1 MELCS
6 IGKLTTNKMEIKDTL
21 VIAKEF
27 KDNPGARDREDGP
40 NSGQQFLEDLFIVRF
55 NKAIEEKYI
64 ILVDLTG
71 VWGYPSSFVSGS
83 FGKLSMDRGSELL
96 LTHLK
101 FKSDNNP
108 LNVDKVINEIKNPTP
123 PKK

>member
-1 MELCS
+1 
-6 IGKLTTNKMEIKDTL
+6 MEIKDTL

-40 NSGQQFLEDLFIVRF
+40 NSGQEFLEDLFVERF
-55 NKAIEEKYI
+55 DKAIKGNYI

-71 VWGYPSSFVSGS
+71 VLGYPSSFISGS
-83 FGKLSMDRGSELL
+83 FGKLSMERGAEILL
-96 LTHLK
+96 KHLK

-108 LNVDKVINEIKNPTP
+108 LNVEKVLNEIRNPVP
-123 PKK
+123 SNK

>member
-6 IGKLTTNKMEIKDTL
+6 IGKLTTNKMEIKDIL

-40 NSGQQFLEDLFIVRF
+40 NSGQEFLEDLFIDRF
-55 NKAIEEKYI
+55 NKAINEKYI

-83 FGKLSMDRGSELL
+83 FGKLSMERGAELL
-96 LTHLK
+96 LSYLK

-108 LNVDKVINEIKNPTP
+108 LNIDKVINEIKNPTP
-123 PKK
+123 SKK